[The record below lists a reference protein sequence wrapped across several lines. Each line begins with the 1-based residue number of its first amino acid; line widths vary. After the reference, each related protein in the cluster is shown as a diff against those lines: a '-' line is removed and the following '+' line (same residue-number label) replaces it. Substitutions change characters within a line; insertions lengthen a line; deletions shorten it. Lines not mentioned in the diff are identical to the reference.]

1 MSRQYLLKQYTVFP
15 RISAYALISAS
26 PKFMPGRSYAAHIFV
41 DVAAGTAWVTSRTNE
56 NMRRRQ
62 PEPSQSFTAG
72 MPTKLNSS
80 HLRRH

>member
-1 MSRQYLLKQYTVFP
+1 MSRQYLLKTIY
-15 RISAYALISAS
+15 RISSNKRLPQIYAWSLIR
-26 PKFMPGRSYAAHIFV
+26 PHISV
-41 DVAAGTAWVTSRTNE
+41 DVAAGTAWATSRTNE

-80 HLRRH
+80 HLRRRR